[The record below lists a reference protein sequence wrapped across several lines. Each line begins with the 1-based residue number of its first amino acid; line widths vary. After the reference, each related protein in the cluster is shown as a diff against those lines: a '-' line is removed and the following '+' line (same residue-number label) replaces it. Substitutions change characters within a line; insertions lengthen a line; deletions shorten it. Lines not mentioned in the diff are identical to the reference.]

1 MTQTYEEMLNELKE
15 IIRTLESGS
24 APLEETLTLYER
36 GTELIRMCEKML
48 ESAEQKIALLQES

>member
-1 MTQTYEEMLNELKE
+1 MTQTYEEILLELKE

-36 GTELIRMCEKML
+36 GMELIKMCEKML
-48 ESAEQKIALLQES
+48 ESAELKIALLQES

>member
-1 MTQTYEEMLNELKE
+1 MTQTYEEMVNELKE

-36 GTELIRMCEKML
+36 GTELIRTCEKML

>member
-15 IIRTLESGS
+15 IIRILESGS
-24 APLEETLTLYER
+24 APLEETLALYER
-36 GTELIRMCEKML
+36 GTELIRTCEKML